1 MYVYICIYIYI
12 YKLAIHITFI
22 INIADYQKKKRWAPF
37 YLPIVQ
43 NVSTPDAGCC
53 NTAEAQ
59 VAGLKAFLRRKKKP
73 SNTAIYVCDKV
84 YKREVSRTGGF

>member
-1 MYVYICIYIYI
+1 MYVYIYAYMYI

-43 NVSTPDAGCC
+43 NVSTPHAGCC

-59 VAGLKAFLRRKKKP
+59 VAGLKAFLRRKKNLKH
-73 SNTAIYVCDKV
+73 SHICL
-84 YKREVSRTGGF
+84 